1 KNLGYYFYDKSIDS
15 AYYYDN
21 KAEKL
26 YRALDDYFNTAV
38 VLLDI
43 ALLQLD
49 EKDYTGSEITSIS
62 GLFLLDKLKET
73 NEVIRYKSYFYNNLG
88 ILFKELTQ
96 YEQSIDY
103 NLKAINFKR
112 RLKGNNQY
120 LIDDQINNLA
130 NVYKSSK
137 NYDLAI
143 TYYNEIFEN
152 KTLMSERP
160 DFYAV
165 VLDNYAH
172 TRFLSENYDDLPELF
187 LKALKICDSLGDSY
201 KTIVI
206 N

>member
-26 YRALDDYFNTAV
+26 YRALNDYFNTAV

-43 ALLQLD
+43 ALLQQD
-49 EKDYTGSEITSIS
+49 ENDYTGSEITSIT
-62 GLFLLDKLKET
+62 GLFLLDKLDES

-88 ILFKELTQ
+88 ILFKELSQ
-96 YEQSIDY
+96 FEESIKY
-103 NLKAINFKR
+103 NLRAIDFKK

-137 NYDLAI
+137 DYDMAI
-143 TYYNEIFEN
+143 KYYNEIFKN
-152 KTLMSERP
+152 KTLRYERP

-165 VLDNYAH
+165 VLD
-172 TRFLSENYDDLPELF
+172 
-187 LKALKICDSLGDSY
+187 
-201 KTIVI
+201 
-206 N
+206 